1 MSRIQPEAFAE
12 EQATAMKE
20 THYPLF
26 CSVRLTYT
34 ICAFLAMIMH
44 LCMRNIFN
52 FTILCMV
59 KTNDEV
65 NVKVSGN
72 ESTKYVYS
80 TINNSGP
87 HTNENVSR
95 NSI

>member
-1 MSRIQPEAFAE
+1 
-12 EQATAMKE
+12 
-20 THYPLF
+20 
-26 CSVRLTYT
+26 
-34 ICAFLAMIMH
+34 
-44 LCMRNIFN
+44 
-52 FTILCMV
+52 MV

-87 HTNENVSR
+87 RTNENVSR

>member
-1 MSRIQPEAFAE
+1 
-12 EQATAMKE
+12 
-20 THYPLF
+20 
-26 CSVRLTYT
+26 
-34 ICAFLAMIMH
+34 
-44 LCMRNIFN
+44 
-52 FTILCMV
+52 MV